1 MLTRALSP
9 KGVRLACRLRTVKRM
24 DLSTAALLGAAAPQ
38 RPAARRAEAA
48 WVVGAGGVLGS
59 ALLARA
65 LACGGFSRVQAL
77 VAAPLASTMRGL
89 EAVPAARLLA
99 DPPAGHNAVRAAPAF
114 QAADT
119 AFIVFE
125 RARHSNGRDDAFF
138 QPEPAQLPELA
149 GALHRAGVKRL
160 LVVVPH
166 APALLP
172 QALRLGLAS
181 LDEGRVAAL
190 GFEHL
195 VFLRASQTALAAGGG
210 SVPATGWPARP
221 AWQRWGDSLAAWW
234 LSQLKWMV
242 PAGDQPVRA
251 VKLAALA
258 VELALMLPASAP
270 GTRVLAPEWLSQ
282 AAQAGDGGSAL
293 LAAWLGG
300 ADLPP
305 PGCAA
310 AQRW

>member
-1 MLTRALSP
+1 
-9 KGVRLACRLRTVKRM
+9 M
-24 DLSTAALLGAAAPQ
+24 DLLTPALHGAAAPH
-38 RPAARRAEAA
+38 RPAARRAEVALTI
-48 WVVGAGGVLGS
+48 GAGGVLGS
-59 ALLARA
+59 ALLSHA

-77 VAAPLASTMRGL
+77 VAAPLTSSMRGL
-89 EAVPAARLLA
+89 EAVPAAWLLGDPAA
-99 DPPAGHNAVRAAPAF
+99 DGIAGGDSSFGRAAVAV
-114 QAADT
+114 ADT
-119 AFIVFE
+119 AFVVFE

-138 QPEPAQLPELA
+138 QPEPAQLPEIA
-149 GALHRAGVKRL
+149 AALYRAGVKRL

-181 LDEGRVAAL
+181 LDEGQVAAL

-195 VFLRASQTALAAGGG
+195 VFLRASQTALAAGAGG
-210 SVPATGWPARP
+210 SASAGSAAALSGP
-221 AWQRWGDSLAAWW
+221 AWQRWGEGLAAWW

-258 VELALMLPASAP
+258 VELALRLPAAAP

-282 AAQAGDGGSAL
+282 ASQAGDGGGAL
-293 LAAWLGG
+293 LAAWLAG
-300 ADLPP
+300 ADLPQMAP
-305 PGCAA
+305 APAR
-310 AQRW
+310 RW